1 MCAFY
6 STVFVL
12 EFTYLVFLQPITS
25 TLILIVTWLRLVG
38 QKKKTLDRRKFT
50 TERGRKIKF
59 PSLSFFDSLDC
70 FQRRDKL
77 STCTSWNMDSYQLHL
92 HRNWREIWDIC
103 EWGVKKTRAHW
114 QWNSFSGNIPSW
126 MYEEKFGKKKFQ
138 KNYWPRNGCV
148 FLQNF
153 VQGYDWSK
161 LNLPVDLERQ
171 KARVILNCIRLG
183 EIFNRELKVIHDR
196 TGFASAAWLVLK
208 QAPGTNQM

>member
-1 MCAFY
+1 MQPNEWLSSCEQSSQVVCAFY

-12 EFTYLVFLQPITS
+12 EFPYLVFLQPITS

-126 MYEEKFGKKKFQ
+126 MYEEKFGKKKIPKKLLTPQWLCISAKLF
-138 KNYWPRNGCV
+138 PRIWLIKIESPRR
-148 FLQNF
+148 F
-153 VQGYDWSK
+153 
-161 LNLPVDLERQ
+161 
-171 KARVILNCIRLG
+171 
-183 EIFNRELKVIHDR
+183 R
-196 TGFASAAWLVLK
+196 TAES
-208 QAPGTNQM
+208 